1 MKGIGIDIQKNRTQ
15 IRTDRFKKTSNRFDP
30 ADSRGTLRQQDYG
43 GRESKTRRLSDDI

>member
-30 ADSRGTLRQQDYG
+30 AWARGVLRQQDDQ
-43 GRESKTRRLSDDI
+43 REKRKSRRVKSI